1 MKLIYD
7 EQSLV
12 DNQMYKYD
20 QYLHARINKYTGS
33 GRTLVIYYNINDQ
46 HTTDSFGMNDIYQ
59 FIGKESPLRYDK
71 IVNFPLLD
79 FSPLTPQESN
89 ASQTSV
95 RNYAL
100 NGDAYVIPGT
110 IMPKEN
116 DMFIVKH
123 LNMNNLFRVTS
134 VTQDGL
140 NTDGSYKITYELYST
155 DNSAIEN
162 LNRQV
167 VKECVTDL
175 QTVGGSDLTPII
187 GRDDYNHRSRL
198 IKMVNDMIENYISR
212 FYDHKHNCLIYK
224 RAGESLFD
232 PCGNLF
238 MAKHGLLIDDNSN
251 ENIVLNPDKLRIH
264 DIDFLYQKSPFKW
277 IERDAPL
284 RYLDSFKY
292 HINKSYNYPDSSFVR
307 FGDNDI
313 DIMIPNDPWCVSP
326 ECEQY
331 FPDEV
336 VSIFDNEADIRTC
349 KECDCRCCPQR
360 SICCRHIKCQRYD
373 YVSMIHDFI
382 YGKIT
387 SMKDLSLYTGD
398 QLFDNYDSKE
408 LYLWTPIIIYI
419 IKKILTM
426 KE

>member
-134 VTQDGL
+134 VTQDG
-140 NTDGSYKITYELYST
+140 IP
-155 DNSAIEN
+155 IFM
-162 LNRQV
+162 RV
-167 VKECVTDL
+167 DL
-175 QTVGGSDLTPII
+175 K
-187 GRDDYNHRSRL
+187 N
-198 IKMVNDMIENYISR
+198 
-212 FYDHKHNCLIYK
+212 
-224 RAGESLFD
+224 
-232 PCGNLF
+232 
-238 MAKHGLLIDDNSN
+238 
-251 ENIVLNPDKLRIH
+251 
-264 DIDFLYQKSPFKW
+264 
-277 IERDAPL
+277 
-284 RYLDSFKY
+284 
-292 HINKSYNYPDSSFVR
+292 
-307 FGDNDI
+307 
-313 DIMIPNDPWCVSP
+313 
-326 ECEQY
+326 
-331 FPDEV
+331 
-336 VSIFDNEADIRTC
+336 
-349 KECDCRCCPQR
+349 
-360 SICCRHIKCQRYD
+360 
-373 YVSMIHDFI
+373 
-382 YGKIT
+382 
-387 SMKDLSLYTGD
+387 
-398 QLFDNYDSKE
+398 
-408 LYLWTPIIIYI
+408 
-419 IKKILTM
+419 
-426 KE
+426 